1 MNYYTIDR
9 QTEREREIIESL
21 TTSSGKKYYGTRKEK
36 RSVLYSFI
44 VDVCLCASNGA
55 SLLFFFFSHRSLFV
69 LLQYTHTHTSK
80 TAYCPIFFSRA
91 CVVGL
96 LFASW
101 LFYSS
106 LSFFPEHIHTYIHKE
121 WFLLPLLLLCFISF
135 FPSSFLSFFA
145 RERVLVHHHS
155 ILFIGSTVRKP
166 KTDLLTIKQK
176 KVFRNIILW
185 IKVHYKNKLIHYDIS
200 YAWKKHRYQKHFKSK
215 SFKPSLNNRRLRK
228 VYLFIRF
235 DFLYFF
241 YFIPVR
247 FVNIV

>member
-135 FPSSFLSFFA
+135 FPSPFLSFFA

-166 KTDLLTIKQK
+166 K
-176 KVFRNIILW
+176 
-185 IKVHYKNKLIHYDIS
+185 
-200 YAWKKHRYQKHFKSK
+200 
-215 SFKPSLNNRRLRK
+215 NRSIN
-228 VYLFIRF
+228 Y
-235 DFLYFF
+235 
-241 YFIPVR
+241 
-247 FVNIV
+247 

>member
-44 VDVCLCASNGA
+44 GDVCLCASNGA

-91 CVVGL
+91 YVVGL

-106 LSFFPEHIHTYIHKE
+106 LSFFPEHIHTYTKSGFCYRCCCCAL
-121 WFLLPLLLLCFISF
+121 FLFSF
-135 FPSSFLSFFA
+135 SLSIFFCSRACACPSSFY
-145 RERVLVHHHS
+145 
-155 ILFIGSTVRKP
+155 
-166 KTDLLTIKQK
+166 
-176 KVFRNIILW
+176 IIHW
-185 IKVHYKNKLIHYDIS
+185 EYCS
-200 YAWKKHRYQKHFKSK
+200 
-215 SFKPSLNNRRLRK
+215 
-228 VYLFIRF
+228 
-235 DFLYFF
+235 
-241 YFIPVR
+241 
-247 FVNIV
+247 